1 MLQKKIY
8 SSVVV
13 CQGYLW
19 NNLESKGR
27 LVSKGSRPPIYFNQK
42 PYLKVSHIL
51 IGLYLEKKIGF
62 YVYKMSGI
70 STQ

>member
-51 IGLYLEKKIGF
+51 IGLYLEKKLFFMYTKCQG
-62 YVYKMSGI
+62 
-70 STQ
+70 